1 MFIRI
6 HRDPEGADSAGTETA
21 LADTQS
27 PVIDAS
33 EGSQSEAIPEAQ
45 APVKDAP
52 ADKGKRLA
60 ELLKKKPGYKATD
73 EELDL
78 IDEYTKGKIKPEGD
92 AEAEP
97 ENEEKPKETKAAPV
111 SELMKEVGA
120 KSEAEALEKVREL
133 KRFTGSRDAQA
144 YKTLER
150 EHQDLKRDS
159 KAEMQLWADLKDAKN
174 APKAIAYLESQLQAA
189 KARHGIQPGQQ
200 AEGEVFIDPKSFAVP
215 EEAAALNAALGKHFG
230 SLKSTIEKQADI
242 IRRLEEGETKRSQ
255 EHQLITARASQLD
268 EFVDVAALI
277 PDLKSI
283 AGLRE
288 KVNNFLTDPNAVI
301 PELQILDQVMAEANK
316 EKVPLRVAWKMVE
329 AERLRQQIAGAEDRG
344 IKKAFAHKPNPSLS
358 DVQGRAA
365 HYTNYTDTQL
375 KAMANGK
382 MEIPGEWFD
391 KNDNLDKTKMPKRAV
406 DLLLAEENGS

>member
-6 HRDPEGADSAGTETA
+6 HRDPEGADSAGTATA
-21 LADTQS
+21 TADTQS

-33 EGSQSEAIPEAQ
+33 EGSQSEATPETQ
-45 APVKDAP
+45 APVKDEP
-52 ADKGKRLA
+52 VDKGRKLA
-60 ELLKKKPGYKATD
+60 ELLKRKPGYKATD

-78 IDEYTKGKIKPEGD
+78 IDEYTKGKLKPEGESED
-92 AEAEP
+92 ET
-97 ENEEKPKETKAAPV
+97 EEKPKETKAAPV

-144 YKTLER
+144 YKKLDEDFKAL
-150 EHQDLKRDS
+150 QRDS
-159 KAEMQLWADLKDAKN
+159 QSEMKLWADLKDAKN

-189 KARHGIQPGQQ
+189 RSRHGIQTQPGQQ
-200 AEGEVFIDPKSFAVP
+200 PEGEVFIDPKSFAVP

-255 EHQLITARASQLD
+255 EHQLTTAKSAQLD

-277 PDLKSI
+277 PDLKTI
-283 AGLRE
+283 AGLRD
-288 KVNNFLTDPNAVI
+288 KVNTWLSDPQAVI
-301 PELQILDQVMAEANK
+301 PELQVLDQVMAEANK
-316 EKVPLRVAWKMVE
+316 EGVPLRVAWKMVE
-329 AERLRQQIAGAEDRG
+329 ADRLRQQVAGAEDRG
-344 IKKAFAHKPNPSLS
+344 IKKAFSHKPNPSLS

-375 KAMANGK
+375 KAMAGGK

-406 DLLLAEENGS
+406 DLLLADENG